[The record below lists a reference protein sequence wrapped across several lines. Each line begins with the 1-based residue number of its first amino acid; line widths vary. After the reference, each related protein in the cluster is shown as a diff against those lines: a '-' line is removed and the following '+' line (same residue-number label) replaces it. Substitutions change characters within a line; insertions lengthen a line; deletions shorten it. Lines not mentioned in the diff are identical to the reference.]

1 MGARVDLYRVTRH
14 AQSLMTEQE
23 AQQTTVRWLTEA
35 GIGAGMRILE
45 VGCGPGAVTSLLLD
59 RVGETGEVVALDRDD
74 GLLAIARERLQGR
87 AVSFHRVDLEGVISE
102 DLGSFDAV
110 VGRRVLMYLSDPA
123 RVLGR
128 LVQRL
133 RAGGIVFF
141 QELVLDEGPT
151 GLPEHDAVRDWLIRL
166 LRHESASW
174 TMGRSLPRLFL
185 EAGLPGP
192 VMRAET
198 DVVAP
203 GQPDTLGARVRL
215 ILPRLLAAGLPVDG
229 LEVDSL
235 DARLRAERD
244 AARQPWMAEHAVAA
258 WARRA

>member
-1 MGARVDLYRVTRH
+1 
-14 AQSLMTEQE
+14 MTEQE
-23 AQQTTVRWLTEA
+23 AQQTTGRWLTEA
-35 GIGAGMRILE
+35 GIGAGMRVLE

-59 RVGETGEVVALDRDD
+59 RVGESGEVVGLDRDE
-74 GLLAIARERLQGR
+74 GLLAIARERLRGR
-87 AVSFHRVDLEGVISE
+87 AVSLHRVDIEGALPE

-123 RVLGR
+123 AALGR
-128 LVQRL
+128 LVRRL
-133 RAGGIVFF
+133 RPGGIVFF

-151 GLPEHDAVRDWLIRL
+151 GLPEHDAVRDWLIGL

-174 TMGRSLPRLFL
+174 TMGRSLPRIFL
-185 EAGLPGP
+185 DAGLPGP

-215 ILPRLLAAGLPVDG
+215 LRQRLLAAGLPVDG
-229 LEVDSL
+229 LEVESL
-235 DARLRAERD
+235 DTRLRAERD
-244 AARQPWMAEHAVAA
+244 ATRQPWMAEHAVAG
-258 WARRA
+258 WARLAP